1 MFEDRIGSP
10 TKILVFEAN
19 EEVLKCRL
27 KERGNFDDKEESI
40 LKRIQLF
47 AEKTKPVIDAY
58 SKSLTK
64 VMSNYQIKFSILVRI
79 NIRITKSSED
89 LNQ

>member
-47 AEKTKPVIDAY
+47 SEKTKPVIDAY
-58 SKSLTK
+58 NKSLTK
-64 VMSNYQIKFSILVRI
+64 VIWV
-79 NIRITKSSED
+79 
-89 LNQ
+89 

>member
-10 TKILVFEAN
+10 TKIIVFEAN

-47 AEKTKPVIDAY
+47 IEKTKPVIDAY

-64 VMSNYQIKFSILVRI
+64 VIPNNQINKYFVLKILRKFKPI
-79 NIRITKSSED
+79 ND
-89 LNQ
+89 

>member
-47 AEKTKPVIDAY
+47 AEKTKPVIVAY

-64 VMSNYQIKFSILVRI
+64 VMSNYQTKFSLLIRI
-79 NIRITKSSED
+79 NILKILQRCFC
-89 LNQ
+89 

>member
-47 AEKTKPVIDAY
+47 TEKTKPVIDAY

-64 VMSNYQIKFSILVRI
+64 VIPNNPINKYFVLKILRKFKPI
-79 NIRITKSSED
+79 ND
-89 LNQ
+89 